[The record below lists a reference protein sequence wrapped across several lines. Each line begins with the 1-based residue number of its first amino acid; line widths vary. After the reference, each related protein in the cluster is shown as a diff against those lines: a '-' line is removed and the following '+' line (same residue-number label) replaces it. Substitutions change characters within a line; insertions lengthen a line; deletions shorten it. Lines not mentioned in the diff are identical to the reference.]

1 MALISKDWAD
11 ATLPMRRPRTDEY
24 GPLGKQ
30 GHYPADAVNRPVNQR
45 AANAVTL
52 KPKGRNMA
60 AMTTAERQRRYRE
73 RAMKG
78 MGGTSLT
85 RLQTMLSPAAAT
97 DLSRITMMTGQTRR
111 QAVETALREL
121 ARSPREE
128 ERNGGH
134 LTE

>member
-1 MALISKDWAD
+1 
-11 ATLPMRRPRTDEY
+11 
-24 GPLGKQ
+24 
-30 GHYPADAVNRPVNQR
+30 
-45 AANAVTL
+45 
-52 KPKGRNMA
+52 MA

-78 MGGTSLT
+78 PCGTASI
-85 RLQTMLSPAAAT
+85 RLQAWLSPTAAA

-121 ARSPREE
+121 AKALRAE

>member
-1 MALISKDWAD
+1 
-11 ATLPMRRPRTDEY
+11 
-24 GPLGKQ
+24 
-30 GHYPADAVNRPVNQR
+30 
-45 AANAVTL
+45 
-52 KPKGRNMA
+52 MA

-121 ARSPREE
+121 AKALRAE